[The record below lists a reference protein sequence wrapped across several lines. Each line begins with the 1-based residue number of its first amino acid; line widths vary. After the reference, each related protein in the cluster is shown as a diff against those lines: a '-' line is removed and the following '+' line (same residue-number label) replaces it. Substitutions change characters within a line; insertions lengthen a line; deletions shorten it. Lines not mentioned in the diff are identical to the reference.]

1 MRQPDVP
8 DDWKLLTVK
17 QAAARLGCC
26 VTNVYALIASGALA
40 VVQVGRRK
48 GYRVDLR
55 DLDDFVQQRKFC
67 LQPATPP
74 PPKAPLKHL
83 KL

>member
-1 MRQPDVP
+1 MKSPNAP
-8 DDWKLLTVK
+8 GEWKLLTVK
-17 QAAARLGCC
+17 QAAAWLGCSAA
-26 VTNVYALIASGALA
+26 NVYALISTGALA
-40 VVQVGRRK
+40 VVQVGSRK

-55 DLDDFVQQRKFC
+55 DLDAFVQQRKFC
-67 LQPATPP
+67 LQPAKAP